1 MYDAGY
7 MHDVVSALHSLL
19 HDLPVLLPNCSHH
32 EDTVLAVDLGVMAFF
47 ILDFI
52 MRFNIAYVS
61 EHTGVL
67 VTDRHKIAK
76 KYFMSGWLVLDFV
89 STVPW

>member
-1 MYDAGY
+1 M
-7 MHDVVSALHSLL
+7 MLCLL
-19 HDLPVLLPNCSHH
+19 YTAFFTTYQCSFPIAPHH